1 MNNTPGNTPENINDN
16 AQKMCDSLNYN
27 VLLEKLHF
35 KEPITKE
42 QRAVVD
48 TLAKKYNRNVEED
61 IKNYKMT
68 S

>member
-1 MNNTPGNTPENINDN
+1 MNNTPDNSENN

-35 KEPITKE
+35 KETLTKE
-42 QRAVVD
+42 QRAVID

-61 IKNYKMT
+61 VKNFKMT